1 MSLEILLIPV
11 ALAAHAA
18 WQARAERDQQRAAV
32 VQTRLKDPDMLGRA
46 ISNLGGQASL
56 AADGVDGQLDG
67 ARLHFGV
74 NADGLA
80 VARITGVEPEEA
92 EELIRRIDG
101 DYAAQVQTRMYDQLM
116 SRAAALGLTVES
128 EEVDDDNT
136 ITVTLLTG
144 QVAL

>member
-18 WQARAERDQQRAAV
+18 WQARAERDQQHAAV
-32 VQTRLKDPDMLGRA
+32 VQTRLKDPGMLGRA
-46 ISNLGGQASL
+46 ISNLGGKASV
-56 AADGVDGQLDG
+56 AADGVEGELDG

-80 VARITGVEPEEA
+80 VARIIGAEPAEA

-128 EEVDDDNT
+128 EDVDENNT

-144 QVAL
+144 QVS